1 MLSNEAT
8 RLEPVYGPPPEGFR
22 WAAHPAGPDWRTETE
37 RQCRRMH
44 GTVRGR
50 TRCTRQAVAAL
61 NRPRR
66 VSWRNLCWGTRLQN
80 ARDKARHG
88 TEPRGEAKPGAR
100 LTQVQVE
107 AIRQDTRSARAVGAD
122 YGVSHTAVLR
132 IRRGERW
139 RAA

>member
-8 RLEPVYGPPPEGFR
+8 RPEPVYGPPPEGFR

-66 VSWRNLCWGTRLQN
+66 VSWRNPVVIDSWWAYCPDHMYGRWVEDGRVMEYR
-80 ARDKARHG
+80 A
-88 TEPRGEAKPGAR
+88 EPVGE
-100 LTQVQVE
+100 VQVD
-107 AIRQDTRSARAVGAD
+107 A
-122 YGVSHTAVLR
+122 
-132 IRRGERW
+132 
-139 RAA
+139 